1 MDTKKIKEIQEAL
14 EAGGNVIKTR
24 DDRELILI
32 DKDGKVQNEEDC
44 NWLPDGGKEV
54 DIAIL
59 RSRIEPWLTSLFQ
72 SEHLSLLCGSGIT
85 NAISCL
91 AEAGGGTTMGAASF
105 TQFKDEI
112 EKAAEAT
119 AKASGRD
126 KGNIE
131 DQIRTA
137 NDLLRGLKI
146 LKKDTEAAALETDL
160 NKIISEFAKSILTTE
175 NAIATAKDDKR
186 ENALSVLVNF
196 LLSFASRTGNRERLN
211 VFTTNYDRLI
221 EVGAELAGVHLMDR
235 FVGTMMPIFRSSRLN
250 LDIHY
255 NPPGIRGE
263 PRYLEG
269 VARLTKLHGSV
280 DWIQNENEIRRLGL
294 PFGASDIAPY
304 LNAPGLK
311 GADTLRVMIYP
322 NSAKDRE
329 TAEYPYV
336 ELFRDFAAA
345 ICRPNSTL
353 VTYGYGFGDEHI
365 NRIIHD
371 MLTIPSTHLVVISY
385 NDPIG
390 RILQFYNDSAHY
402 AQMSV
407 LMGSN
412 LGDISTLANDYLPK
426 SAIDRATIRMAELLQ
441 HRLGASSSPTTPSS
455 SSGTTTT
462 GTTVPPVIPP
472 APSSTPS
479 TLTV

>member
-1 MDTKKIKEIQEAL
+1 MNIEEKIKNAQTL
-14 EAGGNVIKTR
+14 LKAGGNVIKTR
-24 DDRELILI
+24 DDHELILI
-32 DKDGKVQNEEDC
+32 DKDKKIQNKDNCGWLTPNDEEA
-44 NWLPDGGKEV
+44 EV
-54 DIAIL
+54 DKTVL

-85 NAISCL
+85 NAISFL
-91 AEAGGGTTMGAASF
+91 AGATGGTTMGTATF
-105 TQFKDEI
+105 TKYKDEI
-112 EKAAEAT
+112 KESAEAS
-119 AKASGRD
+119 AKANGRG

-146 LKKDTEAAALETDL
+146 LKEDEDATILETEL
-160 NKIISEFAKSILTTE
+160 NSIISNFAKSILQSE
-175 NAIATAKDDKR
+175 NEIATATEDKR
-186 ENALSVLVNF
+186 ENAFSILVSF

-211 VFTTNYDRLI
+211 IFTTNYDRLI
-221 EVGAELAGVHLMDR
+221 EVGAELAGIHLMDR
-235 FVGTMMPIFRSSRLN
+235 FVGTMTPIFRSSRLN
-250 LDIHY
+250 LDLHY

-269 VARLTKLHGSV
+269 VARLTKLHGSI
-280 DWIQNENEIRRLGL
+280 DWIQNENEIRRIGL
-294 PFGASDIAPY
+294 PFGANDITPY

-311 GADTLRVMIYP
+311 GSDALKLMIYP

-365 NRIIHD
+365 NRVIQD
-371 MLTIPSTHLVVISY
+371 MLTIPSTHLVVISF

-390 RILQFYNDSAHY
+390 RIFKFYYESSHH
-402 AQMSV
+402 AQMSILV
-407 LMGSN
+407 GNN
-412 LGDISTLANDYLPK
+412 LGDITNLANDYLPK
-426 SAIDRATIRMAELLQ
+426 SAIDKTTIRMAELLQ
-441 HRLGASSSPTTPSS
+441 RRLGAVSNS
-455 SSGTTTT
+455 
-462 GTTVPPVIPP
+462 IMD
-472 APSSTPS
+472 SSTSATS
-479 TLTV
+479 TTMPTSSTIPTE